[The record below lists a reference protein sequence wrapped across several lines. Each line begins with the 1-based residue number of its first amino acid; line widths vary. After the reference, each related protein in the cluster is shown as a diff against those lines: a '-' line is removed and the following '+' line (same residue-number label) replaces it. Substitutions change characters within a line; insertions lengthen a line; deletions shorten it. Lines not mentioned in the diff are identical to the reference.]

1 MITEIY
7 YHWYYHWYTDTWSSS
22 LATSFFFVPG
32 LTRPPRDE
40 QHYLVGGWA
49 TPSEK
54 YESVGMMTWPQYDG
68 KKCSKPPTS
77 YAYEIIRPQ
86 SSAVVRSRPVLE
98 KGIQWPV
105 SSYSAQRGLTF
116 RPFQAEIH
124 GGWRSAGAMEV
135 NGLLSGR
142 CVWTVSHNMAM
153 KNGRINNEIWCVHGV
168 PWFSDHIQSTLW

>member
-77 YAYEIIRPQ
+77 YAYEIIFNGYLPRLAP
-86 SSAVVRSRPVLE
+86 SAVVRSRPQSSSPGERHSVAGQQLLRAAWLDLSALSSGNPWRLA
-98 KGIQWPV
+98 KRWRDGSQWALV
-105 SSYSAQRGLTF
+105 
-116 RPFQAEIH
+116 
-124 GGWRSAGAMEV
+124 RSV
-135 NGLLSGR
+135 CLNG
-142 CVWTVSHNMAM
+142 
-153 KNGRINNEIWCVHGV
+153 
-168 PWFSDHIQSTLW
+168 